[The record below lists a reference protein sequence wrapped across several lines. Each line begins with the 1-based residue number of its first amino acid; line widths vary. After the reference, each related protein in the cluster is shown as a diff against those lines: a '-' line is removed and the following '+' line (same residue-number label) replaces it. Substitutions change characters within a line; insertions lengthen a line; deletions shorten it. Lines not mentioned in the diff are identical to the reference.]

1 MGFISPVL
9 TALVMLLLAGCA
21 AAPVSRPPPVFHVVV
36 AHTPV
41 ATGAPTR
48 PAITIGSVDDARS
61 VQDRTRIGEVHAPAG
76 PFPVVGGEPS
86 AGAVTALQLLMLANT
101 QPTGWYVYTKGME
114 GLAPPIERAL
124 GAALASAGYATT
136 EAAALRL
143 DGTIHSFWLTP
154 SWSTRCDAEVEL
166 RLSDESGAV
175 RWILTLVVH
184 VDQFVG
190 WFTNDALEAV
200 LRLAMDQFVT
210 QAAVEFTE
218 PEFLAAVSGR

>member
-1 MGFISPVL
+1 MSCVARTL
-9 TALVMLLLAGCA
+9 AAAALLVLAGCA
-21 AAPVSRPPPVFHVVV
+21 SAPVSKPPPVFHVAV

-41 ATGAPTR
+41 ASDAPTR

-61 VQDRTRIGEVHAPAG
+61 VQDRTRIGEVHAPTDSI
-76 PFPVVGGEPS
+76 PVVGAEQS
-86 AGAVTALQLLMLANT
+86 AGEVSTLQLLMLANT
-101 QPTGWYVYTKGME
+101 QPTGWYVYAKGTE

-136 EAAALRL
+136 EPAALRL

-175 RWILTLVVH
+175 RWILTIVVH
-184 VDQFVG
+184 VDQLVG
-190 WFTNDALEAV
+190 WFTNDAFEAV
-200 LRLAMDQFVT
+200 LRLAMDQLVT